1 MQQTLR
7 PTANH
12 LRRLILELSC
22 KTKTSH
28 IGSCLSCADILCA
41 AYHGGMNIQ
50 PRNVNDPLRDRVL
63 LSKGHAAVALF
74 CVLAQCGFC
83 SFDHLLQHFNQPGGI
98 QEHPNYHCLPGV
110 ENASGSLGHALPMG
124 VGMALTARIR
134 NESWRTCV
142 VMGDGEINEGAVWE
156 AAMFAAAHK
165 LGNLCAVVDCN
176 RWQGTGRSLE
186 IMALEPLA
194 DKWRAFGWEAVDIDG
209 HDPDKLRDILAG
221 FGRGDKP
228 LAIIARTVKGKG
240 VSFMEDDNNWH
251 YRKLTA
257 EELARACEELA

>member
-7 PTANH
+7 PLANH

-28 IGSCLSCADILCA
+28 IGSCLSCADVLCA
-41 AYHGGMNIQ
+41 AYHGGMNIS
-50 PRNVNDPLRDRVL
+50 PNNVVAPLRDRVL

-74 CVLAQCGFC
+74 CVLAQCGF
-83 SFDHLLQHFNQPGGI
+83 FDFSHLLQHFNQAGGI
-98 QEHPNYHCLPGV
+98 QEHPNYRCLPGV

-124 VGMALTARIR
+124 VGMALTAKIR
-134 NESWRTCV
+134 QEHWRTCV
-142 VMGDGEINEGAVWE
+142 IMGDGEINEGSVWE

-165 LGNLCAVVDCN
+165 LGSLCAVIDCN
-176 RWQGTGRSLE
+176 RWQGTGRSFDV
-186 IMALEPLA
+186 MALEPLA
-194 DKWRAFGWEAVDIDG
+194 DKWRAFGWETVDMDG
-209 HDPDKLRDILAG
+209 HDPDQLRDVLAG
-221 FGRGDKP
+221 FGKGEKP

-251 YRKLTA
+251 YRKLTDA
-257 EELARACEELA
+257 ELARACEELA